1 MTTGAGGGASR
12 LGALALGV
20 ALIGVSWLAL
30 RPAAPPPASP
40 PLAVAPPASPLGFLG
55 AMGRGCAERIALP
68 DPDRPDDTLAV
79 GGVVLESLEP
89 GSPLAKIGLTA
100 GDVIVRV
107 GEHWMPVKDDPTSD
121 LIERVE
127 GASSAGLGRVK
138 LAYLRG
144 GKRAE
149 ADLAFEVPA
158 VVVGLPGP
166 SARFAHASAAAL
178 AWLALAQRPDGGF
191 DTADTSPSAQ
201 VAVAAMA
208 GLCFAASPDRAHAT
222 AAARCVKYVA
232 GRVGSSDHLGAAY
245 ASLLLAE
252 ATDAKAEALR
262 TGDTLSTYLR
272 QHPLPT
278 LPELPTADF
287 FETLQRLRKLRLAH
301 GAGHPD
307 VRRAQDEWEAQKA
320 KARDALSRLEAAI
333 GNLATEQEEARRLMT
348 LAHGAR
354 DRYEMIATGED
365 VAAAL
370 AGALEIILKAQ
381 DPTGAWPASPPGT
394 TVAYCDRTFATTAC
408 LAALGAAERAGC
420 AVDNAKVQLGLSAL
434 EAAINGGYPGYAGDP
449 SFDRRSEAARAAAA
463 VVAMGSLS
471 VRLTE
476 PMPIRLIEYEQ
487 RFAKEITRAPTSVYP
502 GLLASALCA
511 RRLGLPA
518 WLSFHAEFAVPLLAL
533 QRLDGSF
540 APTPGAPDPRELPFL
555 AAVDGPAWR
564 TAHGA
569 LALLLDRDALPV
581 LRLTQPAWS
590 RERDG
595 SGAIVSADSAPDA
608 STKPPKGDMEFASVE
623 EAIKFM
629 KDSLGLKDD
638 DPQIKKLRE
647 MMGEGSGSK

>member
-1 MTTGAGGGASR
+1 MTTGAGGRASR

-20 ALIGVSWLAL
+20 ALIGVSWLSL

-55 AMGRGCAERIALP
+55 AMGRGYAERIALP
-68 DPDRPDDTLAV
+68 DPARPDETLAV
-79 GGVVLESLEP
+79 GGVVLESLEWN
-89 GSPLAKIGLTA
+89 SPLVKSGLLTD
-100 GDVIVRV
+100 DVIVRV
-107 GEHWMPVKDDPTSD
+107 GEHWMPVKDDATSD
-121 LIERVE
+121 LMERVE
-127 GASSAGLGRVK
+127 GANSAGLGRVK
-138 LAYLRG
+138 LVYLRRG
-144 GKRAE
+144 VRSEAE
-149 ADLAFEVPA
+149 LRFEVPS
-158 VVVGLPGP
+158 VVAGLPGA
-166 SARFAHASAAAL
+166 SARFAHAAKAAL
-178 AWLALAQRPDGGF
+178 AWLAAAQQADGGF
-191 DTADTSPSAQ
+191 DTAVAGASSR
-201 VAVAAMA
+201 VAVTALA
-208 GLCFAASPDRAHAT
+208 GLCFLASPDPAHAGP
-222 AAARCVKYVA
+222 AVRCMEYVGA
-232 GRVGSSDHLGAAY
+232 HVGEGDHLGAAL
-245 ASLLLAE
+245 AALALAE
-252 ATDAKAEALR
+252 AAHASATMLR
-262 TGDTLSTYLR
+262 TSVAIHVNHVVAAR
-272 QHPLPT
+272 
-278 LPELPTADF
+278 ELHAYA
-287 FETLQRLRKLRLAH
+287 ERSAS
-301 GAGHPD
+301 
-307 VRRAQDEWEAQKA
+307 AQ
-320 KARDALSRLEAAI
+320 
-333 GNLATEQEEARRLMT
+333 RRLKALWAEYEQPRPWDPKSVQALQQRIDDTMRGLEQDATRHHARSLVLIAEFIKLIDQLKALPRGT
-348 LAHGAR
+348 LR
-354 DRYEMIATGED
+354 DGLTRDFQAP
-365 VAAAL
+365 L
-370 AGALEIILKAQ
+370 RRALEIITKAQ
-381 DPTGAWPASPPGT
+381 DPTGAWPSAPPGT

-463 VVAMGSLS
+463 VVAVGSLS

-487 RFAKEITRAPTSVYP
+487 RFAKEITRTPTSVYP

-518 WLSFHAEFAVPLLAL
+518 WLSFHTESAVPLLAL

-540 APTPGAPDPRELPFL
+540 APTRGAPDPREIPFL

-569 LALLLDRDALPV
+569 LALLLDRDTLPV

-595 SGAIVSADSAPDA
+595 SGAIVSADPTPDA
-608 STKPPKGDMEFASVE
+608 PAKPPKGNMEFASVE